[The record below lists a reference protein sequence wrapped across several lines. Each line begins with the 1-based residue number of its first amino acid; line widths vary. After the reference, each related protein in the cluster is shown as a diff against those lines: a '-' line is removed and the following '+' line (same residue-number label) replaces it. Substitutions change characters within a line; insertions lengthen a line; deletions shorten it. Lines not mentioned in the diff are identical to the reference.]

1 MASNTMRTLRAVRA
15 WFTGF
20 AAVEEREIVLDRGD
34 REVPAS
40 VFTPKGHGKQLP
52 GWIVLHGIT
61 RPGRF
66 HPTLLQFCRA
76 LASSGA
82 AVLVPQVPEWKN
94 LKLAPEQTIPTIRA
108 ALAGLRELP
117 ETRGEP
123 YGLIGFSFGCAQGLM
138 AAADDELGPQLGA
151 VVGFG
156 GYGDLERIMHFQMTG
171 EHEWDGVRYRL
182 RPDPY
187 GRWIIGGNFLT
198 SVPEYAQAEDVAN
211 ALWRLAVEA
220 GERRI
225 LAWDASYDPL
235 KKVLRE
241 TVAAERRELFD
252 LFAPTSL
259 ADPDPD
265 QAAAIIPRLAEAAL
279 LHSPELD
286 PKPVL
291 ASVYPETLLLH
302 GENDPLIPFTE
313 TLRLQ
318 QAFPDPSAVD
328 TTITALFAH
337 SEQEGRLTSFRR
349 EIRESLKLIGALR
362 RMIRKV

>member
-1 MASNTMRTLRAVRA
+1 MATTTIRTFRAVRA

-20 AAVEEREIVLDRGD
+20 ASVEEHEIVLDRGD

-40 VFTPKGHGKQLP
+40 VFTPRGGPKNIP

-94 LKLAPEQTIPTIRA
+94 LRLAPEQSVPTVRA
-108 ALAGLRELP
+108 ALTGLRGLP
-117 ETRGEP
+117 ETRDGGF
-123 YGLIGFSFGCAQGLM
+123 GLIGFSFGCAQALM
-138 AAADDELGPQLGA
+138 AAAEEELGNQLEA

-156 GYGDLERIMHFQMTG
+156 GYADLERIMRFQMTG
-171 EHEWDGVRYRL
+171 EHEWGGVTYRS

-187 GRWIIGGNFLT
+187 GRWIIGGNHLT
-198 SVPEYAQAEDVAN
+198 SVPSYADATDVAG
-211 ALWRLAVEA
+211 ALWKLAVEA

-225 LAWDASYDPL
+225 LAWDPSYDPL
-235 KKVLRE
+235 KRVLRE
-241 TVAAERRELFD
+241 TVAPERRGLYD
-252 LFAPTSL
+252 LFAPLSTGE
-259 ADPDPD
+259 PDPE
-265 QAAAIIPRLAEAAL
+265 RAEAIVPQLAKAAL
-279 LHSPELD
+279 RVSPTLD
-286 PKPVL
+286 PIPVL
-291 ASVYPETLLLH
+291 PRIRPDIFLIH
-302 GENDPLIPFTE
+302 GETDNLIPFTE

-318 QAFPDPSAVD
+318 NAFPASRPID

-337 SEQEGRLTSFRR
+337 SEREGRLTSLRR
-349 EIRESLKLIGALR
+349 EVRESLKLIGALR
-362 RMIRKV
+362 RMIRRV